1 MVFLLEVTATSV
13 GIYHRREVDGILMQT
28 LNSSLQRY
36 PWNSNLQESVDFMQI
51 EVSLVDTT

>member
-1 MVFLLEVTATSV
+1 MFLLEVTATSV

-51 EVSLVDTT
+51 EVSLEGRT